1 MNDDQSKWN
10 TKYSTAGEV
19 IPQPPALFL
28 SHCADMVLDMLPK
41 QPSVLDLAAGEG
53 RNALFLSSRGCIVD
67 AVDISLE
74 GLQRAKIRA
83 EAQNLSL
90 RPINAD
96 LDHFPM
102 PESQYDLILN
112 FFFLKRHLF
121 PSIIKALKP
130 GGLLMFETYTVHHQ
144 TLNKGRKMNPFFLLE
159 PEELKHAFPMLEV
172 LIYQEQDETAR
183 LLARKPL

>member
-1 MNDDQSKWN
+1 MNDDRSKWN
-10 TKYSTAGEV
+10 SKYSMRGE
-19 IPQPPALFL
+19 IMPQPPALFL
-28 SHCADMVLDMLPK
+28 SQCVDMVMEMLPQ

-53 RNALFLSSRGCIVD
+53 RNSIFLSNRGCIVD

-74 GLQRAKIRA
+74 GLQRAKVRA
-83 EAQNLSL
+83 KAQNLGL
-90 RPINAD
+90 RSINAD

-144 TLNKGRKMNPFFLLE
+144 TLNRERKMNPLFLLE
-159 PEELKHAFPMLEV
+159 PKELKHAFPMLEE
-172 LIYQEQDETAR
+172 LIYQEEGETAR